1 MIDKTQIEKYV
12 AGHSLVRGVDQ
23 LPRGHIRLE
32 TAFLYPDG
40 SSIDVFVKE
49 QADTPLLPSHTLSD
63 LGQTTTWL
71 LDMQV
76 KPWLSKKRQQIVTD
90 VLKVH
95 GVQQIGG
102 AFELEMK
109 DYQELIDDI
118 VRLGQACARIAD
130 LTFTRRTSMQSSVDE
145 EVEELLAD
153 FSLDYTPKAELKGR
167 FGAPVKVDFLVRGR
181 RLESAV
187 QTLSSANSTTSH
199 TVANEV
205 FRRWYDLDESE
216 KSKQRVTVFDDR
228 FDTYRAE
235 DLKRLRDVSD
245 VVALSEKTTLPDL
258 LAA

>member
-1 MIDKTQIEKYV
+1 MIDTMQIKKFVE
-12 AGHSLVRGVDQ
+12 GHSLVRGVDQ

-49 QADTPLLPSHTLSD
+49 QAATPSHTLSD

-95 GVQQIGG
+95 GVQQNGG

-109 DYQELIDDI
+109 GYDALIEDV

-167 FGAPVKVDFLVRGR
+167 YGAPVKVDFLVRGR
-181 RLESAV
+181 RLESAL

-199 TVANEV
+199 TVANEI

-216 KSKQRVTVFDDR
+216 TSKQRVTVFDDR
-228 FDTYRAE
+228 FDTYRAD

-245 VVALSEKTTLPDL
+245 VVALSEKVMLHDL

>member
-1 MIDKTQIEKYV
+1 MIDRTHIESYV
-12 AGHSLVRGVDQ
+12 TGHALVKSVDQ
-23 LPRGHIRLE
+23 LPRGHVRLE

-49 QADTPLLPSHTLSD
+49 NADAPLLPAHTLSD
-63 LGQTTTWL
+63 LGQTTAWL
-71 LDMQV
+71 FDMQV
-76 KPWLSKKRQQIVTD
+76 KPWLSKKRQQIVAD
-90 VLKVH
+90 ILKVR
-95 GVQQIGG
+95 GVQQVGG
-102 AFELEMK
+102 ALEIEMNGY
-109 DYQELIDDI
+109 DQLINDV
-118 VRLGQACARIAD
+118 VRLGQACARVAD

-153 FSLDYTPKAELKGR
+153 FALDYTPKAELKGR
-167 FGAPVKVDFLVRGR
+167 YGAPVKVDFLVHGH

-205 FRRWYDLDESE
+205 FRRWYDLEDSE
-216 KSKQRVTVFDDR
+216 KSKQLVTVFDDR

-235 DLKRLRDVSD
+235 DLRRLRDVSE
-245 VVALSEKTTLPDL
+245 VVALSEKVTLRDL